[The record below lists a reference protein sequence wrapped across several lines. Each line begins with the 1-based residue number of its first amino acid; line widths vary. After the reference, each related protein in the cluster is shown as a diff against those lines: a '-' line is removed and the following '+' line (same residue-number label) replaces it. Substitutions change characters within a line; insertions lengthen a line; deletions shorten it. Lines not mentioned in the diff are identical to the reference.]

1 MASFRTRAPASFKRM
16 LGSANR
22 DLGPEFSDELI
33 DLGKLR
39 ASLALPFVEIR
50 QRIWGGW
57 VAGVLTRVLANG
69 LPHLEIL
76 AKPAAEFLC
85 G

>member
-1 MASFRTRAPASFKRM
+1 M

-33 DLGKLR
+33 DLGKVR

-50 QRIWGGW
+50 QRIWAGW
-57 VAGVLTRVLANG
+57 VGGVLTRVLANG
-69 LPHLEIL
+69 LPLLEIL